1 MIKRPSRFPYFWYL
15 NCTHAAFAEGIPV
28 FSRNFTI
35 IKLSALLWFVLVA
48 GAQTLRAQAGPQE
61 GGHELQIWTGGGHG
75 TNGSQSGDGVFNV
88 GARYGW
94 ILTDAHG
101 PSFLRG
107 RFEYA
112 VDVVPL
118 FVVAQSTNT
127 AYGFGVNPFVL
138 KWNFASHGSAVAY
151 VDIGG
156 GTLFTNV
163 KVPEGTSHVNF
174 TTSGALGV
182 HFLRSTCNWSAEVR
196 FMHIS
201 NAGISR
207 PNPGVNT
214 IQVRLGLGRFT
225 QPN

>member
-1 MIKRPSRFPYFWYL
+1 L
-15 NCTHAAFAEGIPV
+15 A
-28 FSRNFTI
+28 
-35 IKLSALLWFVLVA
+35 WFVFVM
-48 GAQTLRAQAGPQE
+48 TVSSLRAQDGPQQ

-75 TNGSQSGDGVFNV
+75 TNGSQSGDGVFNI

-112 VDVVPL
+112 VDVVPVFL
-118 FVVAQSTNT
+118 VTQSTNT
-127 AYGFGVNPFVL
+127 AYGFGVNPFAL
-138 KWNFASHGSAVAY
+138 KWNFASHGSAVPY

-182 HFLRSTCNWSAEVR
+182 HFLRSKYNWSAEVR
-196 FMHIS
+196 YMHIS

-207 PNPGVNT
+207 PNPGINT
-214 IQVRLGLGRFT
+214 IQVRLGLGLFT
-225 QPN
+225 RPKE